1 MANIQRANFDF
12 FLVPKWE
19 VERQPKL
26 RICVCVCECICV
38 SQFQVLILYAFDWV
52 AHTSR
57 PVMSHAELKLII
69 AMQHNLLCHTVGR
82 IASHRANGTVA
93 VARTVSGSGSVKLN
107 CRIQTRDWG
116 VYFLWSTGLSC
127 PI

>member
-1 MANIQRANFDF
+1 
-12 FLVPKWE
+12 V
-19 VERQPKL
+19 
-26 RICVCVCECICV
+26 CVCVCVSLYVFVYICV

-82 IASHRANGTVA
+82 STGQPQGQMGQMVVA
-93 VARTVSGSGSVKLN
+93 VAVAATLW
-107 CRIQTRDWG
+107 QRDSEWQ
-116 VYFLWSTGLSC
+116 
-127 PI
+127 